1 MAAPKQ
7 QDPSATLY
15 PSCMRVIANDLV
27 HLSKDLLNMNTAF
40 SKALKGFRRIIVPGL
55 MGLTALLVVAHFSWK
70 YSGSNEWKLVK
81 EEGGVRVYT
90 QKSPGSTLL
99 KVKADMRVKTSLSSA
114 VYLLRGGED
123 TVEDFGGKDF
133 KVMDL
138 VDTPELYHAYY
149 SVKHVMPPPFSTK
162 ELVVLL
168 NYAQDKKNKQVVINV
183 QAAPSRI
190 APSPDA
196 VRITHLNNIFRVTPL
211 PGGEVNWEV
220 TLDVDMGVAYPLAN
234 LSMPEYLFQDL
245 TKHKKLVL
253 TEKYQNAR
261 MASVQEL

>member
-1 MAAPKQ
+1 MKTVFLK
-7 QDPSATLY
+7 AT
-15 PSCMRVIANDLV
+15 
-27 HLSKDLLNMNTAF
+27 
-40 SKALKGFRRIIVPGL
+40 KAIRRIVVPGTLGL
-55 MGLTALLVVAHFSWK
+55 MALLIVAHFTWK

-81 EEGGVRVYT
+81 EENGVRVFT
-90 QKSPGSTLL
+90 LKSPGSTLL

-114 VYLLRGGED
+114 VYLLRGGQK

-133 KVMDL
+133 KEMDV
-138 VDTPELYHAYY
+138 VDTADLYLAYY

-168 NYAQDKKNKQVVINV
+168 NYAQDKQSKEVVINV
-183 QAAPSRI
+183 QAAPSKTP
-190 APSPDA
+190 PSADA

-220 TLDVDMGVAYPLAN
+220 ILDVDMGVAYPLAN
-234 LSMPEYLFQDL
+234 LSMPDYLFQDL

-261 MASVQEL
+261 MASVQELEESHIDQLSMNLGERLQ